1 MQRAYRKLWLVNLV
15 CYRVHETDGGVG
27 KKERWSTTMGTQQTS
42 YLILGSTTQVY
53 ASRKKIIVIV

>member
-27 KKERWSTTMGTQQTS
+27 KKGKMEHNHGHTTNELPNFG
-42 YLILGSTTQVY
+42 
-53 ASRKKIIVIV
+53 